1 MFKPIPQMEG
11 MEGQPITIFG
21 PDKVSGTWSHNEE
34 QYCSGDCSC
43 SGLDYQESGS
53 GDFPVKSLQGLILIT
68 NLFPT
73 DNKVVADRL
82 GQFGLENWYD
92 IATPPENVP
101 TQRRIKSYTKD
112 AGCQWSNSH
121 STTNLTESYARF
133 KLKDINHLEGNVSW
147 SSSMETT
154 GVSITDMTEAIY
166 DQKPFDPE
174 KDGTEYSY
182 RMTWSLK
189 VY

>member
-1 MFKPIPQMEG
+1 
-11 MEGQPITIFG
+11 
-21 PDKVSGTWSHNEE
+21 
-34 QYCSGDCSC
+34 
-43 SGLDYQESGS
+43 
-53 GDFPVKSLQGLILIT
+53 LQGLILIT

-92 IATPPENVP
+92 ITTPPENVP

-121 STTNLTESYARF
+121 SSTNLTDSYARF

-147 SSSMETT
+147 SSSMGTT

-182 RMTWSLK
+182 RMTWNLK